1 MELSILHCRLK
12 IPCGT
17 SQQCSK
23 SHLFRGFCCQSI
35 AWRVGHG
42 MQDAAVKSSYQVAG
56 TKQLTWPGH
65 VNACW
70 FKGCHVTW
78 TLVAMSTGSYSWCHV
93 VSHRFYT
100 CSLLDY
106 LVISYM
112 LPSSKSA
119 GLPLLS
125 GEDLTGFTLWFSHK
139 AERTWKHMLE
149 NLRLHNAAKHLAAL
163 RIGFWF
169 EFNLKTSWSAKHGGQ
184 SASTETV
191 PAASTPRPG
200 RVRGVDCHTVKRAL
214 LWTRNIITSC
224 WHWYL
229 PERHLRRKIT
239 FLQMKYWNYWKL
251 FGPEWTWIVFST
263 TPRKQT

>member
-1 MELSILHCRLK
+1 
-12 IPCGT
+12 
-17 SQQCSK
+17 
-23 SHLFRGFCCQSI
+23 
-35 AWRVGHG
+35 
-42 MQDAAVKSSYQVAG
+42 
-56 TKQLTWPGH
+56 
-65 VNACW
+65 
-70 FKGCHVTW
+70 
-78 TLVAMSTGSYSWCHV
+78 MSTGSCSWCHV
-93 VSHRFYT
+93 VSHRCYKLYT
-100 CSLLDY
+100 CSLLDD

-112 LPSSKSA
+112 VPSSKSA

-125 GEDLTGFTLWFSHK
+125 GEDLTGFTLCFSHK
-139 AERTWKHMLE
+139 AERTWKHMLHMLE

-200 RVRGVDCHTVKRAL
+200 RARGVDCHTGTVKRAL

-224 WHWYL
+224 WHWHL
-229 PERHLRRKIT
+229 PERHLRRKII
-239 FLQMKYWNYWKL
+239 FLKMKHWKL